1 MDDNPEMQKNADGSY
16 TKYISMNKVHVNVAG
31 SQDKLF
37 VVRDLNSMVNL
48 QKLMYMKRH
57 LQYFTEKVVRQIQES
72 SEVSLINLQKLD
84 NYLSE
89 EGTGVAEETLNET
102 KRILHRII
110 DFEQVYNISEG
121 TFVQASTNF
130 RVSDIFSQI
139 RAVTEQE
146 FEKRNIVSDF
156 ITDDSV
162 PDLIRASHIMFR
174 QVILNLLQTIIAGSL
189 RCDITVQAS
198 AEPIEEGTLI
208 TVELINSKNNF
219 SKD

>member
-1 MDDNPEMQKNADGSY
+1 MMDDNPEMQKNADGSY

-174 QVILNLLQTIIAGSL
+174 
-189 RCDITVQAS
+189 
-198 AEPIEEGTLI
+198 
-208 TVELINSKNNF
+208 
-219 SKD
+219 